1 MRIDHS
7 SRTTQQHVQSL
18 PGVEPQQFQPMTLLA
33 VLGIGT
39 LGSVVFGLGWAL
51 LFGWHVGAVVAG
63 LLWTIAGGGT
73 VLVVCGLAMTEALD
87 DRAWRRAARTAQI
100 DAYQESNG
108 LVTHESVSETTI
120 RSDNPAHLLLLALAL
135 HQQVCNGTPA
145 PWSVNNLCGPQFLS
159 FGRKAVRIGEVSS
172 REQAQDI
179 ANTLASAGLIDG
191 RRERSAGQW
200 NAVDTREVLE
210 MMGVSDG

>member
-18 PGVEPQQFQPMTLLA
+18 PGVEPQPFQPMTLLA
-33 VLGIGT
+33 VLAI
-39 LGSVVFGLGWAL
+39 SAASSAIFGGGWAL
-51 LFGWHVGAVVAG
+51 LFGWQSGLLVAG

-73 VLVVCGLAMTEALD
+73 TLVVCGLALVEALD

-100 DAYQESNG
+100 DAYQESHG

-120 RSDNPAHLLLLALAL
+120 QSDNPAHLLLLALAL

-159 FGRKAVRIGEVSS
+159 FGRKTVRIGEVSS
-172 REQAQDI
+172 RDQAQDI
-179 ANTLASAGLIDG
+179 ATALASAGLIEG

-210 MMGVSDG
+210 MMGV